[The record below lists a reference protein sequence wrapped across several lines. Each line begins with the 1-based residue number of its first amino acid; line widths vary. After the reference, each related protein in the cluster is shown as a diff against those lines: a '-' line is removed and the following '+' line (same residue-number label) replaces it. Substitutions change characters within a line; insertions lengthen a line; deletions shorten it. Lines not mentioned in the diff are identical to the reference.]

1 MPPVALRKLLAY
13 YGHHTHWT
21 ERVEHYLL
29 HLLYYCVN
37 SQLGPGAAPVSID
50 KLQAAITRTRTR
62 TRTGRGRGR
71 GDGGSP
77 VQDDETALFK
87 AEEIAGAYGKY

>member
-29 HLLYYCVN
+29 HVLYYCVN
-37 SQLGPGAAPVSID
+37 SQLGPGAAPVSIN
-50 KLQAAITRTRTR
+50 KLQAAM
-62 TRTGRGRGR
+62 TRTGAGGAAGRAA
-71 GDGGSP
+71 GSP
-77 VQDDETALFK
+77 VQDDETAQYK
-87 AEEIAGAYGKY
+87 AEEIAGAYGKHQ